1 MSSLQLIQESMGN
14 GGGIFF
20 WFEELNLQWNVHI
33 LLIFLTSF
41 TEPICNSTLELNN
54 IIINFYLL

>member
-1 MSSLQLIQESMGN
+1 MG
-14 GGGIFF
+14 GDIFF